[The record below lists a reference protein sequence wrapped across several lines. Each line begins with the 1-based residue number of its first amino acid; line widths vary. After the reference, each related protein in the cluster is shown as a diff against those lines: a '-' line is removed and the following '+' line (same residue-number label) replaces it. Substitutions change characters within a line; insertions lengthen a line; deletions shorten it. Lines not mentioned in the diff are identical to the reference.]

1 MKSPK
6 YAELPGFMAKLW
18 GPLGPCWSV
27 TRLHSNTEIENHT
40 QLCKTGFV
48 IVIYPGSSNLSRLST
63 GILTDSLKGAP
74 KLDP

>member
-18 GPLGPCWSV
+18 GLLGLCWSV

>member
-6 YAELPGFMAKLW
+6 YAELSGFMAKLW
-18 GPLGPCWSV
+18 GLLGPCWSV
-27 TRLHSNTEIENHT
+27 TCLHSNTEVENHT
-40 QLCKTGFV
+40 QLCKTGFI
-48 IVIYPGSSNLSRLST
+48 IVIYPGSSNLSRLNT